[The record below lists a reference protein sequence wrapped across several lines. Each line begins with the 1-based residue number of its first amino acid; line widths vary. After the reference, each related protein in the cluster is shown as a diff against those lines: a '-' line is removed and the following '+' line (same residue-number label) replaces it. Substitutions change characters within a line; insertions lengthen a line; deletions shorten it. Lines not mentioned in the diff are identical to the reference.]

1 MIVLFCEEV
10 VDNFSWFEILIR
22 IEETDASHSQCEEID
37 VSYSALVC
45 VNPSFKF
52 EQFLFTWYILNGSN
66 QKPILV
72 PFSHC
77 V

>member
-1 MIVLFCEEV
+1 MIVLFREDQEV

-52 EQFLFTWYILNGSN
+52 E
-66 QKPILV
+66 
-72 PFSHC
+72 
-77 V
+77 